1 LAIGVPTNIAAAI
14 ISGGVWSIQAGKSIL
29 PAERHLEWTGRRFS
43 GKFTAMGEG
52 ERPTCPKCGANLTLT
67 LPAVGTGRRTLQC
80 FECDRPDPMKTDK
93 AMGWI
98 KSGLQPPK

>member
-1 LAIGVPTNIAAAI
+1 MDGSPFQRQI
-14 ISGGVWSIQAGKSIL
+14 
-29 PAERHLEWTGRRFS
+29 
-43 GKFTAMGEG
+43 TAMGEG